1 MEAVCRLPAGKGKA
15 NAKMQ
20 RIFLPPDARNDAR
33 TSYLCSPKTNP
44 MKVIVD
50 DKIPFI
56 REALESLADE
66 VVYAPG
72 KDFTPAL
79 VRDADAL
86 VTRTR
91 TRCDQSLLEGS
102 RVRFIA
108 TATIGFDHIDTAWC
122 REAGIAWANAP
133 GCNADSVAQ
142 YLQSALLLWQQATGN
157 TLRTLTLGIVGAGNV
172 GTRVAAVARGLGMTV
187 LLNDPPRQDR
197 EGQEGFCTLEELA
210 RRCDVLSFHVP
221 LNRQGA
227 YKTLHLAD
235 DAFFRTLQR
244 RPLIVNTS
252 RGDVVDTAALLR
264 ALDEGRVSDAVID
277 VWENEPDI
285 DRRLLGRAF
294 LATPHIAGYS
304 ADGKANATRMA
315 LDALC
320 RFFHLRADYRIVP
333 PPPPCPVIRAHS
345 LTDACLQ
352 MYDPR
357 RDCDA
362 LRAHPELFE
371 KLRGDY
377 PLRREKQAYTVE
389 YL

>member
-1 MEAVCRLPAGKGKA
+1 
-15 NAKMQ
+15 
-20 RIFLPPDARNDAR
+20 
-33 TSYLCSPKTNP
+33 
-44 MKVIVD
+44 MKIIAD

-56 REALESLADE
+56 REALEQIADE
-66 VVYAPG
+66 VVYVPG
-72 KDFTPAL
+72 REFTPGL

-108 TATIGFDHIDTAWC
+108 TATIGFDHIDTDYC
-122 REAGIAWANAP
+122 RRAGIAWANAP
-133 GCNADSVAQ
+133 GCNAASVVQ
-142 YLQSALLLWQQATGN
+142 YAQSALLLWQQATGIP
-157 TLRTLTLGIVGAGNV
+157 LHTLTLGIVGAGNV
-172 GTRVAAVARGLGMTV
+172 GTQVAAMARELGMTV
-187 LLNDPPRQDR
+187 LLNDPPREDR
-197 EGQEGFCTLEELA
+197 EGKEEFCSLEELA

-221 LNRQGA
+221 LNREGK
-227 YKTLHLAD
+227 YNTFHLAD
-235 DAFFRTLQR
+235 EAFFATLER
-244 RPLIVNTS
+244 HPLLMNTS
-252 RGDVVDTAALLR
+252 RGEVVDTAALLH
-264 ALDEGRVSDAVID
+264 ALDERRVADAIVD

-285 DRRLLGRAF
+285 DRRLLSRAF

-333 PPPPCPVIRAHS
+333 PPPAYPVIRAHD

-357 RDCDA
+357 RDCAA
-362 LRAHPELFE
+362 LRARPELFE

-389 YL
+389 YV